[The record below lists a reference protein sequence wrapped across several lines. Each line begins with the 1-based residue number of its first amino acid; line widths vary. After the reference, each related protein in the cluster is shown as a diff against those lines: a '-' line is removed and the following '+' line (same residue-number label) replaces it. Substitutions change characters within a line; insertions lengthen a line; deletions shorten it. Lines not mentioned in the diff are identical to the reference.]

1 MRKDEKGRSIRTSTC
16 TTEQQDPRY
25 DRRNSASV
33 LGRSSSNSQ
42 LSISSQPIDF
52 RDAACHAW
60 VHVRSDGARGA
71 KEARKPSP
79 RGSPFFRVRIPNS
92 DSQEALWL
100 ILERRDGAAQRDR
113 AYLCSLPERT
123 TRKRLSYIHKERWCT
138 EAVYQESKQQ
148 LGLGQY
154 QGRLYPGLQHHLSAV
169 ICAYAFIVAER
180 ERVSADG
187 NPSAAPMQRTAQI
200 LQRHSPY
207 SIATLRKQI
216 AFALG
221 PWLFDYLEAHQPRR
235 KPCPNPTPS
244 QGQTNS
250 AGG

>member
-1 MRKDEKGRSIRTSTC
+1 M
-16 TTEQQDPRY
+16 
-25 DRRNSASV
+25 
-33 LGRSSSNSQ
+33 
-42 LSISSQPIDF
+42 
-52 RDAACHAW
+52 
-60 VHVRSDGARGA
+60 GARPFRRYAWREGSKKTLA
-71 KEARKPSP
+71 ARFA
-79 RGSPFFRVRIPNS
+79 FFRVRIPNL

-100 ILERRDGAAQRDR
+100 ILERRDGAVKRDR

-123 TRKRLSYIHKERWCT
+123 TRKRLSYILKERWCT

-200 LQRHSPY
+200 LQRHP
-207 SIATLRKQI
+207 AQTDRLRPGPL
-216 AFALG
+216 ALG
-221 PWLFDYLEAHQPRR
+221 LPRS
-235 KPCPNPTPS
+235 PPAPTQAMPQSHPS

>member
-1 MRKDEKGRSIRTSTC
+1 MRN
-16 TTEQQDPRY
+16 EQDVG
-25 DRRNSASV
+25 SV
-33 LGRSSSNSQ
+33 EALLLR
-42 LSISSQPIDF
+42 
-52 RDAACHAW
+52 
-60 VHVRSDGARGA
+60 VGARPFRQYAWREGTKKTLA
-71 KEARKPSP
+71 ARFA
-79 RGSPFFRVRIPNS
+79 FFRVRIPNS
-92 DSQEALWL
+92 ESQDPLWL

-123 TRKRLSYIHKERWCT
+123 TRKRLIYLLKDRWCT
-138 EAVYQESKQQ
+138 EAVYQQSKQQ

-169 ICAYAFIVAER
+169 ICTYAFIVAER
-180 ERVSADG
+180 ERAAEGG
-187 NPSAAPMQRTAQI
+187 NPSAAPMQRTARI

-221 PWLFDYLEAHQPRR
+221 PWLFDYLDAQQRR
-235 KPCPNPTPS
+235 REQCPKPTPAP
-244 QGQTNS
+244 GQANA